1 MTFTDADRNS
11 GFTIEH
17 IMPKADEAADED
29 RRKIEEVLFDIF
41 SKYEEP
47 IRTMDE
53 ERLLR

>member
-1 MTFTDADRNS
+1 MTFAGADQEPR
-11 GFTIEH
+11 FTIEH

-47 IRTMDE
+47 SRTMD
-53 ERLLR
+53 